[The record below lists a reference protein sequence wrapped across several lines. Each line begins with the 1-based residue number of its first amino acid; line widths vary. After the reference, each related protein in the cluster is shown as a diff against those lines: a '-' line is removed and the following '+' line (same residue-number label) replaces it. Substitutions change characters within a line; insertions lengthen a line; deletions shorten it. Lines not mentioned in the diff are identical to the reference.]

1 MDRNA
6 EYLGMSGMDCGKD
19 YGGRQKGQ
27 MKGVVTGTND
37 SRHHGRNG
45 AKVVVMEAKG
55 SITCRGGD
63 VGTSGFPLGI
73 SLS

>member
-1 MDRNA
+1 
-6 EYLGMSGMDCGKD
+6 
-19 YGGRQKGQ
+19 
-27 MKGVVTGTND
+27 MKGTKD
-37 SRHHGRNG
+37 SRHHGKNG

>member
-1 MDRNA
+1 M
-6 EYLGMSGMDCGKD
+6 
-19 YGGRQKGQ
+19 
-27 MKGVVTGTND
+27 TGTND

-63 VGTSGFPLGI
+63 VATAASPQGFP
-73 SLS
+73 